1 MQIHTTKPGE
11 KISDIAAM
19 HGVSEESVRMINEI
33 TEGEPCEGEEL
44 LILIPT
50 RTYTVQYGDS
60 LDRIALRFGI
70 PKSSII
76 MLNPWLEKDPVPGQ
90 KIALKYGERRGG
102 MAMAN
107 GYFYKGCDRQKLKR
121 AMPYLTYIT
130 FAGAVADEDGIGRC
144 TNFKAEVKIALE
156 GRKIPLLRIYDK
168 HPERY
173 STDSDLTRFCEDM
186 IGLAKDGGYKGI
198 IIDSCPLSNSAE
210 NFMSFLIKLRKLM
223 IGCDLILITEINEN
237 SPTEFSEFA
246 DGSVI
251 YYPKYAMENPPKFHD
266 GEREILADFA
276 CRGESAKAFIDL
288 PSLAKYGS
296 KFTTVNEA
304 LQQARK
310 HGFKVET
317 NENTLLSHIRDRR
330 QGEYTFSSLKNI
342 KALLELVTEFDYMGV
357 CFDIMRTPLSH
368 LMMYNNIFKT
378 HYLSPIGPIEQP

>member
-1 MQIHTTKPGE
+1 MQIHTTKQGE
-11 KISDIAAM
+11 KISDIAKM
-19 HGVSEESVRMINEI
+19 HGVSEESIRMINEI
-33 TEGEPCEGEEL
+33 GEGEAAEGEEL
-44 LILIPT
+44 LILHPT

-70 PKSSII
+70 TKANIF
-76 MLNPWLEKDPVPGQ
+76 MLNPWLERELIPGQ
-90 KIALKYGERRGG
+90 NIALKYDERKGG

-107 GYFYKGCDRQKLKR
+107 GYFYKGCDRQKLRR

-130 FAGAVADEDGIGRC
+130 FAGAVADEGGISRC
-144 TNFKAEVKIALE
+144 QNFKAEVKYALD

-173 STDSDLTRFCEDM
+173 SGNVDLTDFCEDM
-186 IGLAKDGGYKGI
+186 IALAKDGDYKGI
-198 IIDSCPLSNSAE
+198 VIDSCSLANSADV
-210 NFMSFLIKLRKLM
+210 FMSFLIKLRKLM
-223 IGCDLILITEINEN
+223 IGCDLILVTEINEN
-237 SPTEFSEFA
+237 SPIEFSEFA

-251 YYPKYAMENPPKFHD
+251 YYPKYAMENPKKFAD
-266 GEREILADFA
+266 GEREILSDFA

-288 PSLAKYGS
+288 PSLAKCGN
-296 KFTTVNEA
+296 KFTTINET

-310 HGFKVET
+310 YGFKIET
-317 NENTLLSHIRDRR
+317 NENTLLSHASYQR
-330 QGEYTFSSLKNI
+330 QGEYSFSSLKNI

-378 HYLSPIGPIEQP
+378 HYLAPIRTD